1 MCEQKVLGNNISHA
15 NVDQGTNL
23 GLLGYVMHT
32 RLKKSQPLYERPH
45 FPPLA
50 TLFPSIA
57 KAGLQIVINV
67 IYS

>member
-1 MCEQKVLGNNISHA
+1 MQVWIKGQAWDYRAVLC
-15 NVDQGTNL
+15 V
-23 GLLGYVMHT
+23 T
-32 RLKKSQPLYERPH
+32 RGKKSQPLYERPH

-57 KAGLQIVINV
+57 NAGLQIVNNV